1 MSEKAVPV
9 IPKSKDSSLIQPPST
24 TTKTTTLKV
33 ESDEVVQ
40 KKKPERKQEYT
51 DLINSLIQQQHQL
64 STPKNQ

>member
-1 MSEKAVPV
+1 MSEKAVLV
-9 IPKSKDSSLIQPPST
+9 ISKSKDSSLTQPPST
-24 TTKTTTLKV
+24 TTTTLKV

-40 KKKPERKQEYT
+40 KEKPERKQEYT